1 VDVPPASRRIDL
13 AAVRALA
20 PPLLAVLLAFGV
32 TGILIVAAGKN
43 PLLAYWS
50 LAHGAFGSWDR
61 IAVGLNR
68 ATPYALTGVGIAL
81 CFRARVIN
89 IGGEG
94 QLVRGTDLHVGVL
107 IALAAVAVGHVAL
120 WRTPF
125 GFRLRILG
133 ASAPAAAYAGISPA
147 RALMSVMLLSGG
159 LAGLAGAIEVLGV
172 HYRLIDGFAHGFGF
186 NAVAIPVLGGP

>member
-1 VDVPPASRRIDL
+1 
-13 AAVRALA
+13 ALA

-94 QLVRGTDLHVGVL
+94 QL
-107 IALAAVAVGHVAL
+107 AL
-120 WRTPF
+120 
-125 GFRLRILG
+125 
-133 ASAPAAAYAGISPA
+133 
-147 RALMSVMLLSGG
+147 GG
-159 LAGLAGAIEVLGV
+159 LAATWGALHMVPAPRPIATLSAPGGGALAGAARPGLAAGS
-172 HYRLIDGFAHGFGF
+172 RLHPGRPDVRATRPLNLARLF
-186 NAVAIPVLGGP
+186 

>member
-1 VDVPPASRRIDL
+1 MPSTSRRGASGGRAGWASRPTPPPSRGGRRVDVPPASRRIDL

-94 QLVRGTDLHVGVL
+94 QL
-107 IALAAVAVGHVAL
+107 AL
-120 WRTPF
+120 
-125 GFRLRILG
+125 
-133 ASAPAAAYAGISPA
+133 
-147 RALMSVMLLSGG
+147 GG
-159 LAGLAGAIEVLGV
+159 LAATWGALPMVPAPRPIATLC
-172 HYRLIDGFAHGFGF
+172 A
-186 NAVAIPVLGGP
+186 LGGGVLARSEEHTSELQSLAYLVCRLLLEKKKKQNLNMRTVSP